1 MTQQKNQQPLD
12 KKNIREDVLLKMQ
25 PLFQVVL
32 KRAKGIQPN
41 DGRDSYAPWFKEAVF
56 DLLQTPGITF
66 QEVSNLTAIS
76 IRTLENFKEFTDKL
90 KLEKGKITEFHLLV
104 EQAWEM
110 ATNLEKKDSTSS

>member
-1 MTQQKNQQPLD
+1 MTQQKNQQPID
-12 KKNIREDVLLKMQ
+12 KKSIREDLLLKMQ
-25 PLFQVVL
+25 PLVRVLL
-32 KRAKGIQPN
+32 KRSKGHQSN
-41 DGRDSYAPWFKEAVF
+41 DGRDSYAPWFKEAVYEI
-56 DLLQTPGITF
+56 LQTPGITF